1 MEDLNANS
9 FEEVIYDEGKP
20 CLVLFSR
27 KSCHVCQEVH
37 PMLEEIEEEYNGKDF
52 GFYHVDVEEEKDL
65 FNRFSLKGVPQVLF
79 FNDGEFL
86 GKLAGKKEEDVYTAK
101 IDEILNA

>member
-1 MEDLNANS
+1 MQDLNANS
-9 FEEVIYDEGKP
+9 FEELIYDEGKP
-20 CLVLFSR
+20 CLVIFSR

-37 PMLEEIEEEYNGKDF
+37 PILDEIEEEYKDKDF
-52 GFYHVDVEEEKDL
+52 GCYHVDVEDEKDL

-86 GKLAGKKEEDVYTAK
+86 GKFAGKKDPEVYTDK

>member
-1 MEDLNANS
+1 MQDLNANS
-9 FEEVIYDEGKP
+9 FEEIIYDEGKP
-20 CLVLFSR
+20 CLVIFSR

-37 PMLEEIEEEYNGKDF
+37 PILDEIEEEYKGKDF
-52 GFYHVDVEEEKDL
+52 GFYHVDVEDEKDL

-86 GKLAGKKEEDVYTAK
+86 GKFAGKKDEEVYTAK